1 MHRSLMFGKL
11 SYRSLRAVQ
20 ISTVFCFTIIVQEGL
35 RYPRA
40 GWTGF
45 AVMMIYAGFD
55 NGTTILRAYHRFWGM
70 LLGLL
75 SGYLLWFLGHIDYR
89 LLLIIIPLTIY
100 LAYFLAG
107 QAYSVPTVFTVNTSV
122 IGTGYF
128 DTSTSVFPLTFFLTD
143 YVMCTVIA
151 FIIILIFEYFWFS
164 HYKLINLFIIDNQ
177 AEMVRK
183 LYHLIHL
190 LNQNKIRRS
199 DWFDACVSY
208 TDSLFEME
216 KLARNSQFIRRA
228 KGTLGDDFNEFL
240 ALNSRIFVY
249 LKALYISGY
258 TKNYGKYDYNLL
270 FQQVQ
275 MDLKKLKQFI
285 RATHVQ
291 EHNGELHALPR

>member
-55 NGTTILRAYHRFWGM
+55 NGTTILRAHHRFWGM
-70 LLGLL
+70 LLGLF
-75 SGYLLWFLGHIDYR
+75 SGYLLWFIGHIDYR
-89 LLLIIIPLTIY
+89 LLLIIIPITIY

-107 QAYSVPTVFTVNTSV
+107 HAYSVPTVFTVNTSV

-128 DTSTSVFPLTFFLTD
+128 DTSLSVFPITFFLTD
-143 YVMCTVIA
+143 YLMCTVIA
-151 FIIILIFEYFWFS
+151 FAIILIFEYFWFS
-164 HYKLINLFIIDNQ
+164 RYKLINLFIIDNQ
-177 AEMVRK
+177 TEMVRK
-183 LYHLIHL
+183 LYRLVNL
-190 LNQNKIRRS
+190 LNQSKIRRS
-199 DWFDACVSY
+199 EWFEACVSY

-228 KGTLGDDFNEFL
+228 QGTLGEEFNQFL
-240 ALNSRIFVY
+240 AINSRIFVY
-249 LKALYISGY
+249 LKALHIANY
-258 TKNYGKYDYNLL
+258 TKRYGKYDYNLIL
-270 FQQVQ
+270 QQVQ
-275 MDLKKLKQFI
+275 MDLKSLRQII
-285 RATHVQ
+285 RATHDA
-291 EHNGELHALPR
+291 EHNGELHAISS